1 MNLMKEMNLIKT
13 LIAGLLLATAGV
25 SMAWQPMRDVQLV
38 VPYGPGGSTDVIA
51 RIMATAMNKAGGRIT
66 VVNRPGAS
74 GLIGTTSVVNARA
87 DGHTMLLTG
96 TAVMFGKVLA
106 KPGSDYDLIKS
117 FNHVALIGK
126 VPIGVYQSTI
136 AVDEPFDTV
145 IKNTLDS
152 TRMYSWGV
160 SNPGAEFV
168 AQMIAAASN
177 NNIKIVRYQGSTPAH
192 VDLMGGHIDFVIDT
206 TSNNNAKAGTQSGRT
221 LKVATA
227 NKDTQVDTTL
237 DQFIPGIIAYAWFG
251 VSLPAGTDPAISEYY
266 NQLIQTA
273 LANPATQA
281 KLVERGID
289 VDLANTNFAQWIDQ
303 DYKKYSKIHEHTN
316 K

>member
-1 MNLMKEMNLIKT
+1 
-13 LIAGLLLATAGV
+13 
-25 SMAWQPMRDVQLV
+25 MAWQPTRDVHLV
-38 VPYGPGGSTDVIA
+38 APYGPGGATDTIA
-51 RIMATAMNKAGGRIT
+51 RIIATAMNKAGGQIT

-74 GLIGTTSVVNARA
+74 GLIGTNSVVNAQA
-87 DGHTMLLTG
+87 DGHTLLLTG
-96 TAVMFGKVLA
+96 TAVMFSKVLA

-117 FNHVALIGK
+117 FNHVALIGR
-126 VPIGVYQSTI
+126 VPIAVYQSTI
-136 AVDEPFDTV
+136 AVDEPFATV
-145 IKNTLDS
+145 MKNTLDG

-160 SNPGAEFV
+160 SNSGAEFV

-206 TSNNNAKAGTQSGRT
+206 ASNSNEKASIESGRI

-227 NKDTQVDTTL
+227 NKDTRDNTTL
-237 DQFIPGIIAYAWFG
+237 DQFVPGTIAYSWFG
-251 VSLPAGTDPAISEYY
+251 VSSPAGTDPAISEYY
-266 NQLIQTA
+266 NRLIQTA
-273 LANPATQA
+273 LADPETQA
-281 KLVERGID
+281 KLAERGVD
-289 VDLANTNFAQWIDQ
+289 VDLANTNFAQLIDQ